1 MRDCSREIPSELPP
15 LPQWSCNSRSGPGKR
30 RLQPRSCREH
40 RERRRIFR
48 SAETACGTLLLRSG
62 IPPFTWRAVRVGR
75 GRSEER
81 RVGKEC
87 RWWWGPEHVKEKQE
101 TAANVGER
109 QQRRDDDWKR
119 KRQDGM

>member
-75 GRSEER
+75 GRSEEHTSELQSR
-81 RVGKEC
+81 LHLVC
-87 RWWWGPEHVKEKQE
+87 RLLLEKKKKVSVNTLCEQVNYSLFWWS
-101 TAANVGER
+101 
-109 QQRRDDDWKR
+109 DCY
-119 KRQDGM
+119 M